1 MKQMTTLLIA
11 ILFLAACGGTAVS
24 PPTPAPA
31 PAQAEPAAPAAP
43 DSPTTQTFTVV
54 TAESQASYI
63 VDEEFL
69 VDALS
74 KLGINAGQVVV
85 VGTTPG
91 VSGEIKLDFEQDD
104 WVQAA
109 QFTVDMTGL
118 RTDQDRRDTWLRDNA
133 IQTDRFPQ
141 ATFVKTAVSGLPAS
155 VSEGEEVTFEMTGD
169 LTVRDVTRPVTFV
182 VTAVLSGDT
191 IQGTATTRLNLTDLG
206 IEPPNFVRTLTVAD
220 PFTIEVSLTAR
231 K

>member
-1 MKQMTTLLIA
+1 MKQAVMLLMVL
-11 ILFLAACGGTAVS
+11 LFLAACGGTAVFPTATE
-24 PPTPAPA
+24 PP
-31 PAQAEPAAPAAP
+31 PAQPAAPAAA

-63 VDEEFL
+63 VNEEFL

-91 VSGEIKLDFEQDD
+91 VSGEIKLDFAQPD
-104 WVQAA
+104 WVQSA

-118 RTDQDRRDTWLRDNA
+118 RTDQDRRDEWLRDNA
-133 IQTDRFPQ
+133 IQTSRFPQ

-155 VSEGEEVTFEMTGD
+155 YNEGEEVTFEMTGD
-169 LTVRDVTRPVTFV
+169 LTVRTMTRPVTFV

-191 IQGTATTRLNLTDLG
+191 IQGTAVANLNMSDLG

-220 PFTIEVSLTAR
+220 PFAIEVNLTAR

>member
-1 MKQMTTLLIA
+1 MKQMVTLLIA

-24 PPTPAPA
+24 PTPVPPSA
-31 PAQAEPAAPAAP
+31 AEPAAPAAA
-43 DSPTTQTFTVV
+43 DSATTQTFTVV
-54 TAESQASYI
+54 PAESQASYI

-91 VSGEIKLDFEQDD
+91 VSGEIKLDFEQAD

-118 RTDQDRRDTWLRDNA
+118 RTDQDRRDNWLRDNA

-155 VSEGEEVTFEMTGD
+155 YSEGEEVTFEMTGD

-182 VTAVLSGDT
+182 VTAVLTGDT
-191 IQGTATTRLNLTDLG
+191 LQGTATTRLNLSDLG
-206 IEPPNFVRTLTVAD
+206 ITPPNFANTLTVAD
-220 PFTIEVSLTAR
+220 PFAIEVSLTAR

>member
-31 PAQAEPAAPAAP
+31 PAQAEPAAPAVP

-54 TAESQASYI
+54 TTESQASYI

-91 VSGEIKLDFEQDD
+91 VSGEIKLDFEQAD

>member
-24 PPTPAPA
+24 PTPAPA
-31 PAQAEPAAPAAP
+31 PAQAEPAAPAVP

-54 TAESQASYI
+54 TTESQASYI

-91 VSGEIKLDFEQDD
+91 VSGEIKLDFEQAD

-118 RTDQDRRDTWLRDNA
+118 RTDQGRRDTWLRDNA

>member
-1 MKQMTTLLIA
+1 MKQMLTLLMALI
-11 ILFLAACGGTAVS
+11 FLVACGGTAVT
-24 PPTPAPA
+24 PTPAPA
-31 PAQAEPAAPAAP
+31 PAQAEPAASVAA

-63 VDEEFL
+63 VNEEFL

-91 VSGEIKLDFEQDD
+91 VSGEIKLDMEQAD
-104 WVQAA
+104 WVQSAE
-109 QFTVDMTGL
+109 FTVDMSGL
-118 RTDQDRRDTWLRDNA
+118 RTDQNRRDEWLRDNA
-133 IQTDRFPQ
+133 LQTSRFPQ

-155 VSEGEEVTFEMTGD
+155 YTEGEEVTFEMTGN
-169 LTVRDVTRPVTFV
+169 LTVRTATIPVTFLI
-182 VTAVLSGDT
+182 TAVMSGDT
-191 IQGTATTRLNLTDLG
+191 IQGTATTNLNMSDLG

-220 PFTIEVSLTAR
+220 PFAIEISLTAR
-231 K
+231 N

>member
-31 PAQAEPAAPAAP
+31 PAQAEPAAPAVP

-85 VGTTPG
+85 VGTSPG
-91 VSGEIKLDFEQDD
+91 VSGEIKLDFEQAD

>member
-1 MKQMTTLLIA
+1 MKQVVTLLIA

-24 PPTPAPA
+24 PTPAPA
-31 PAQAEPAAPAAP
+31 PAQAEPAAPVA

-91 VSGEIKLDFEQDD
+91 VSGEIKLDFEQAD

-109 QFTVDMTGL
+109 QFTVDMSGL

-155 VSEGEEVTFEMTGD
+155 YSEGEEVTFEMTGD
-169 LTVRDVTRPVTFV
+169 LTVRNVTRPVTFV
-182 VTAVLSGDT
+182 ITAVMSGDT
-191 IQGTATTRLNLTDLG
+191 LQGTATASLNLSDLG
-206 IEPPNFVRTLTVAD
+206 IEPPNFARTLTVAD